1 MAKRRQVAYIP
12 RMIRAKIS
20 GFSPRRGASGR
31 SRALVLSSLRL
42 VPVGLVSVR
51 LVPLAVTAPLLWGL
65 AVGCSAA
72 GGSSDSEQRQ
82 QGGIGGLVDGDPT
95 APGVSGAL
103 FGSEA
108 ESVGCSQL
116 EIGFEAQTPTALL
129 VVDRSSSQWDQYP
142 NHTWEPMKQGI
153 VNVVRDVQ
161 DDIRVGV
168 LTYTGQNGGACPD
181 LFPAMDQVTFGKNN
195 LPAIE
200 SALAAVDRP
209 PYKGETP
216 TAATIQQALPV
227 LLADPSPGEKVML
240 LVTDGDP
247 DFCNDPDRICAMD
260 AVIGAVQAAYAQG
273 VTTTVF
279 GLRRAE
285 LSEQH
290 LRDVANAGSGQPVAL
305 PPGVNSEEDLRNRC
319 RDNPPGSPT
328 GTYAATGGNAEY
340 FQANGTDQVAL
351 GAALDAVIYGI
362 RSCIFDLGGAVEIN
376 PERVGGARITI
387 DAGAPLVYGDP
398 NGWQLRTETQVE
410 LLGSACQQ
418 LKNPATGGIKFDFP
432 CDIFL
437 PR

>member
-1 MAKRRQVAYIP
+1 MK
-12 RMIRAKIS
+12 
-20 GFSPRRGASGR
+20 
-31 SRALVLSSLRL
+31 
-42 VPVGLVSVR
+42 
-51 LVPLAVTAPLLWGL
+51 
-65 AVGCSAA
+65 A
-72 GGSSDSEQRQ
+72 G
-82 QGGIGGLVDGDPT
+82 I
-95 APGVSGAL
+95 
-103 FGSEA
+103 
-108 ESVGCSQL
+108 L
-116 EIGFEAQTPTALL
+116 E
-129 VVDRSSSQWDQYP
+129 
-142 NHTWEPMKQGI
+142 
-153 VNVVRDVQ
+153 VVRDVQ
-161 DDIRVGV
+161 QDIRVGV
-168 LTYTGQNGGACPD
+168 VTYTGQNGGACPD
-181 LFPAMDQVTFGKNN
+181 LYPAMSQVTFDKNN
-195 LPAIE
+195 LPSVEA
-200 SALAAVDRP
+200 ALTSIDQP

-247 DFCNDPDRICAMD
+247 DFCNDPDRLCAMD

-273 VTTTVF
+273 VSTTVF

-319 RDNPPGSPT
+319 RNNQVAAGYAPAPLT
-328 GTYAATGGNAEY
+328 GTYSPTAGNAQF

-362 RSCIFDLGGAVEIN
+362 RSCIFELDGAVEIN

-387 DAGAPLVYGDP
+387 DQGAPLVFGDP
-398 NGWQLRTETQVE
+398 NGWTLRTETQVE
-410 LLGSACQQ
+410 LLGSACQE

-432 CDIFL
+432 CDVFI

>member
-1 MAKRRQVAYIP
+1 M
-12 RMIRAKIS
+12 
-20 GFSPRRGASGR
+20 
-31 SRALVLSSLRL
+31 
-42 VPVGLVSVR
+42 
-51 LVPLAVTAPLLWGL
+51 
-65 AVGCSAA
+65 
-72 GGSSDSEQRQ
+72 
-82 QGGIGGLVDGDPT
+82 
-95 APGVSGAL
+95 
-103 FGSEA
+103 
-108 ESVGCSQL
+108 
-116 EIGFEAQTPTALL
+116 
-129 VVDRSSSQWDQYP
+129 
-142 NHTWEPMKQGI
+142 
-153 VNVVRDVQ
+153 
-161 DDIRVGV
+161 
-168 LTYTGQNGGACPD
+168 TYTGQNGGTCPD
-181 LFPAMDQVTFGKNN
+181 LFPAMDQVTFDKNN
-195 LPAIE
+195 LASVE
-200 SALAAVDRP
+200 AALTSIDQP

-216 TAATIQQALPV
+216 TAATIQRALPV

-260 AVIGAVQAAYAQG
+260 AVIGAVQDAYQKG
-273 VTTTVF
+273 VTTAVF

-305 PPGVNSEEDLRNRC
+305 PQGVNSAEDLRNRC
-319 RDNPPGSPT
+319 RDNPAGSLP
-328 GTYAATGGNAEY
+328 GTYSPAAGNAQF

-362 RSCIFDLGGAVEIN
+362 RSCIFELDGAVEIN

-387 DAGAPLVYGDP
+387 DEGAPLVFGDA

-432 CDIFL
+432 CDVFI